1 MNLFLKSFCRPF
13 SVLVQRIF
21 PQIQTSLH
29 LIQYKCICNETLNC
43 SNWLKMKRNQR
54 ECLCRGFVHQQS
66 NHVEVIKPS
75 IDSFHVNFKLNF
87 DRQVLLRERYNS
99 LQLVIFILIFVS
111 TQWLQC
117 VWPSII
123 GRYWFRFRRI
133 ANERCNDGFPLNACP
148 QFCEGVD

>member
-54 ECLCRGFVHQQS
+54 ECLCWVLYTNKAIQRS
-66 NHVEVIKPS
+66 NQTINRFISREFQAQFWPPS
-75 IDSFHVNFKLNF
+75 AATGAIQFPPACHFHLDFCFYPMARMCLTISHGWILDIDSVSEG
-87 DRQVLLRERYNS
+87 LR
-99 LQLVIFILIFVS
+99 
-111 TQWLQC
+111 
-117 VWPSII
+117 
-123 GRYWFRFRRI
+123 
-133 ANERCNDGFPLNACP
+133 
-148 QFCEGVD
+148 